1 MRLIAFAIIGIPI
14 LATFLASQRADRNLQ
29 DCWAKDGVT
38 FACHGDGK
46 YDPDRFLRRP
56 E

>member
-14 LATFLASQRADRNLQ
+14 FATFLASQRADRNLQ
-29 DCWAKDGVT
+29 DCWAKRGVN

-46 YDPDRFLRRP
+46 YDPDRSLRRP